1 MILVIVFLKVRWE
14 VRMAERIPRLVS
26 ITDLRQDAAAVLR
39 AIQAGEEPIVIMQR
53 SRAAAVLLSVD
64 TYERMTYER
73 EVLGVLAKG
82 ESDIQAARGAGVEQ
96 VLTELEDLLAKDSP

>member
-1 MILVIVFLKVRWE
+1 
-14 VRMAERIPRLVS
+14 MAQHIPKYVP

-53 SRAAAVLLSVD
+53 SRAAAVMLSVD

-73 EVLGVLAKG
+73 EVLGILAKG
-82 ESDIQAARGAGVEQ
+82 ESDIAAARGVSIEQ
-96 VLTELEDLLAKDSP
+96 VQSDLDDLLAKDSP

>member
-1 MILVIVFLKVRWE
+1 MD
-14 VRMAERIPRLVS
+14 RIPRFVP

-39 AIQAGEEPIVIMQR
+39 AIRSGEEPVVILQR
-53 SRAAAVLLSVD
+53 SRAAAVLLSVE

-82 ESDIQAARGAGVEQ
+82 ESDIRSAKGVRIDE
-96 VLTELEDLLAKDSP
+96 VLEELDALLPEERP

>member
-1 MILVIVFLKVRWE
+1 MD
-14 VRMAERIPRLVS
+14 RITKFVP

-39 AIQAGEEPIVIMQR
+39 AIQAGHEPVVIMQR
-53 SRAAAVLLSVD
+53 SRAAAVMLSVD

-82 ESDIQAARGAGVEQ
+82 ESDIRAVKGVSVER
-96 VLTELEDLLAKDSP
+96 VLEELADLIGEGPA